1 MRLKY
6 LRQIT
11 DTIKRQKAFL
21 SETLHKSK
29 LELAAAMSQLEEAM
43 ISQNKSKSYLIS
55 VEKSIKQ
62 TREMSEL
69 GSAALTNIENIV
81 KFLKV
86 EKMHELVF
94 ESEPPTTWT
103 EKTDGVNMV
112 SINQETIQVRS
123 PQAFTEKTRL

>member
-1 MRLKY
+1 LRLKY

-11 DTIKRQKAFL
+11 DTLKRQKVFL

-69 GSAALTNIENIV
+69 GSAALTNIEHIV
-81 KFLKV
+81 RFLKV

-94 ESEPPTTWT
+94 EAEQPTTWT
-103 EKTDGVNMV
+103 EQTDNAGMV
-112 SINQETIQVRS
+112 SINQETLQVRS
-123 PQAFTEKTRL
+123 PQAFSEK